1 MKPNLSFRP
10 KMTLIA
16 SKPSQRNSLKNRV
29 LQPTPPSQPKFIRK
43 SDPSRSHTPDQPAL
57 LQKPPVNI
65 PQPKFRRSITPLVH
79 TSHNE
84 KLSTEYFKPNE
95 NRSYISNH
103 IIDKDDSLTI
113 PFEVETGKP
122 THKAYSTIPKKPIKS
137 FVDLKKGSFSNK
149 QTINSKNI
157 PFKYSKSSMLS
168 DSFLKKN
175 LEESTLPSRS
185 PSPTLLP
192 RNIKCLALSKNF
204 KINRKDFLIEAQ
216 KNSFDK
222 VKENKNDEIFEAPW
236 QSILND
242 LDNVIKIKNDS
253 NNLLP
258 FDISKLSMRLVKG

>member
-1 MKPNLSFRP
+1 
-10 KMTLIA
+10 
-16 SKPSQRNSLKNRV
+16 
-29 LQPTPPSQPKFIRK
+29 
-43 SDPSRSHTPDQPAL
+43 
-57 LQKPPVNI
+57 
-65 PQPKFRRSITPLVH
+65 
-79 TSHNE
+79 
-84 KLSTEYFKPNE
+84 
-95 NRSYISNH
+95 
-103 IIDKDDSLTI
+103 
-113 PFEVETGKP
+113 
-122 THKAYSTIPKKPIKS
+122 
-137 FVDLKKGSFSNK
+137 
-149 QTINSKNI
+149 
-157 PFKYSKSSMLS
+157 MLS